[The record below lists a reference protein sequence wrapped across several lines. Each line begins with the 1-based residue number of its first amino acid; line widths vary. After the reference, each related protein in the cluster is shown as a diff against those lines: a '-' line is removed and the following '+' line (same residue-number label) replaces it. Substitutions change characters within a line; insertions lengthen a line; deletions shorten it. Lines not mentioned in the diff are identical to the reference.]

1 MEIIKEKIVN
11 SGVAILNKKIFNFIS
26 LFKKNEFISL
36 ENHIYPILS
45 KEKKINGK
53 KYNIKTNK
61 FIDIGTPG
69 DLKKA
74 KSFIQK
80 ILFKKTIFFDRDGI
94 INKDIGYAHKPRQI
108 IWGKNLFKV
117 IKYFNDTGYYIIILT
132 NQSGVGR
139 GYYKYQDVN
148 KLHNWMNEKFIEN
161 GAHID
166 DFFFSPYF
174 KYSKSKKF
182 RSKKFLKK

>member
-1 MEIIKEKIVN
+1 M
-11 SGVAILNKKIFNFIS
+11 AI
-26 LFKKNEFISL
+26 
-36 ENHIYPILS
+36 Y
-45 KEKKINGK
+45 
-53 KYNIKTNK
+53 
-61 FIDIGTPG
+61 
-69 DLKKA
+69 
-74 KSFIQK
+74 
-80 ILFKKTIFFDRDGI
+80 
-94 INKDIGYAHKPRQI
+94 KPRQI

-182 RSKKFLKK
+182 RSKKFLKNEKTKYWHVFKRKKKNGI